1 MAVVHRC
8 GDHPPHVV
16 LPHAAHPELYERYNA
31 LASADRFQL
40 PVEMRKRISFA
51 THNLLAPHSYNGR
64 CDLVFLRNV
73 LIYFTKADI
82 EAIVRNVASAL
93 RRDGLLIIGEAE
105 SLTAMSVPVRFVR
118 PQIYRLDE
126 A

>member
-1 MAVVHRC
+1 M
-8 GDHPPHVV
+8 
-16 LPHAAHPELYERYNA
+16 
-31 LASADRFQL
+31 
-40 PVEMRKRISFA
+40 
-51 THNLLAPHSYNGR
+51 
-64 CDLVFLRNV
+64 FLRNV

-105 SLTAMSVPVRFVR
+105 SLTVMSVPVRFVR

>member
-1 MAVVHRC
+1 M
-8 GDHPPHVV
+8 
-16 LPHAAHPELYERYNA
+16 
-31 LASADRFQL
+31 
-40 PVEMRKRISFA
+40 
-51 THNLLAPHSYNGR
+51 
-64 CDLVFLRNV
+64 FLRNV